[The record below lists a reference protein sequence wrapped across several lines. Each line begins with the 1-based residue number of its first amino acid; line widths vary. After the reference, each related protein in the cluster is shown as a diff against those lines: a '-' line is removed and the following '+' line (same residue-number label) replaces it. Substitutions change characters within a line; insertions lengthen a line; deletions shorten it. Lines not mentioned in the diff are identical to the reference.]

1 MMLANGSLTTAEV
14 IEAGNE
20 TYQFLMKRL
29 TKEIGTINSGNL
41 SASIAIVFRLGFAFV
56 ESNVG
61 LEAAQKSFYHAMG
74 YMMDAMNEGAWDEE
88 KQKVK

>member
-1 MMLANGSLTTAEV
+1 MLANGSLTTAEV

-20 TYQFLMKRL
+20 TYQFLMERL
-29 TKEIGTINSGNL
+29 TNENSTINSGNM
-41 SASIAIVFRLGFAFV
+41 SASIAIVFRLAFAFV

-61 LEAAQKSFYHAMG
+61 LEAAQQSFYHAMG

>member
-1 MMLANGSLTTAEV
+1 MMLSNGSLTTAEV

-29 TKEIGTINSGNL
+29 TKETGTINSGNL
-41 SASIAIVFRLGFAFV
+41 SASIAIAFRLAFAFV

-61 LEAAQKSFYHAMG
+61 IEAAQQSFYHAME
-74 YMMDAMNEGAWDEE
+74 YMMNTMNEGAWDEE